1 MEKLNVLKV
10 CIWVKEFSHPIR
22 VFGVIFFA
30 LALITG
36 VIWSLG
42 NEVEPIAFVL
52 SLMSSL
58 CFASP
63 AAAEYLV
70 PNRKP
75 VKQMTYDELLIFI
88 PTTDYKNDWKGLS
101 SVEASEY
108 FLKEDPRLRFRTRY
122 SEDGI
127 QARDFR
133 EPWANCYLHPHATSY
148 WHELYYD
155 GAFIHRTILISVDD
169 GKSLL
174 PAPDIDSG
182 MVRDFEYS
190 VAKIHDVLNNVDSY
204 LEKSGLHRID
214 S

>member
-1 MEKLNVLKV
+1 MEKINILKV
-10 CIWVKEFSHPIR
+10 CIWIKEFSHPIR
-22 VFGVIFFA
+22 VFGGIFFV

-36 VIWSLG
+36 FIWSLG
-42 NEVEPIAFVL
+42 KEVEPIAFVL
-52 SLMSSL
+52 SLISSL
-58 CFASP
+58 FFASP
-63 AAAEYLV
+63 TVAEYLV

-75 VKQMTYDELLIFI
+75 VKEMAYDELLAFI

-122 SEDGI
+122 SKDGI
-127 QARDFR
+127 QARDFK
-133 EPWANCYLHPHATSY
+133 EHWANCHLHPHATSY
-148 WHELYYD
+148 WHELYYE
-155 GAFIHRTILISVDD
+155 GSFIHRTILVSVDD

-182 MVRDFEYS
+182 MVRNFEYS
-190 VAKIHDVLNNVDSY
+190 VAKIHDVLNSVDSY
-204 LEKSGLHRID
+204 LEKSGLHRIN